1 MMVAETGKERQS
13 IQGST
18 EAKAREIREG
28 FLEEM
33 PLEPGREGRVGVRQV
48 KKGGKGVPG
57 RGNVA
62 PLLPPP
68 HANKNLRIR

>member
-1 MMVAETGKERQS
+1 M
-13 IQGST
+13 
-18 EAKAREIREG
+18 
-28 FLEEM
+28 
-33 PLEPGREGRVGVRQV
+33 

-68 HANKNLRIR
+68 HANKNLRNRMSWDPDSRSPVSLFIAALTSTKVPAAAGSRWSSHKSGKVFKR